1 MDIIPKLN
9 INRQTINIYTIL
21 IKKTSPLRNR
31 FESYSEIAEGEKSTA
46 EFQTDDLIEF
56 AEKYKKLLNIYSALQ
71 MKAVQE
77 LDTEI
82 LVNIIDE

>member
-1 MDIIPKLN
+1 MYK
-9 INRQTINIYTIL
+9 IL
-21 IKKTSPLRNR
+21 IKKTSTSRNL
-31 FESYSEIAEGEKSTA
+31 FEPYVEITEGEESTT
-46 EFQTDDLIEF
+46 EFQTDDLTEL
-56 AEKYKKLLNIYSALQ
+56 AEKYKELLNTYPALQ

>member
-1 MDIIPKLN
+1 MYKIF
-9 INRQTINIYTIL
+9 
-21 IKKTSPLRNR
+21 IKKTSTSINL
-31 FESYSEIAEGEKSTA
+31 FEPYSEITDGEESAT
-46 EFQTDDLIEF
+46 EFQTDDLTELV
-56 AEKYKKLLNIYSALQ
+56 EKYKELLNTYPALQ

>member
-1 MDIIPKLN
+1 MYK
-9 INRQTINIYTIL
+9 IL
-21 IKKTSPLRNR
+21 IKKTSTSRNL
-31 FESYSEIAEGEKSTA
+31 FEPYSEIAEGEETA
-46 EFQTDDLIEF
+46 TEFQTDDLTELVK
-56 AEKYKKLLNIYSALQ
+56 KYKELLNTYPALQ

>member
-1 MDIIPKLN
+1 MYKIFIE
-9 INRQTINIYTIL
+9 R
-21 IKKTSPLRNR
+21 TSTLRNL
-31 FESYSEIAEGEKSTA
+31 FEPYSEIVEGEKTVT
-46 EFQTDDLIEF
+46 EFQTDDLTEL
-56 AEKYKKLLNIYSALQ
+56 AEKYKELLNTYPALQ

>member
-1 MDIIPKLN
+1 M
-9 INRQTINIYTIL
+9 INIYKIL

-31 FESYSEIAEGEKSTA
+31 FESYAEIAEGEETA
-46 EFQTDDLIEF
+46 TEFQTDDLTEL
-56 AEKYKKLLNIYSALQ
+56 AEKYKELLNTYPVLQ

-82 LVNIIDE
+82 LVNIVDE

>member
-1 MDIIPKLN
+1 MYK
-9 INRQTINIYTIL
+9 IL
-21 IKKTSPLRNR
+21 IKKTSTSRNL
-31 FESYSEIAEGEKSTA
+31 FEPYSEIADGEESAT
-46 EFQTDDLIEF
+46 EFQTDDLIEL
-56 AEKYKKLLNIYSALQ
+56 AEKYKELLNIYPALQ

>member
-1 MDIIPKLN
+1 MYK
-9 INRQTINIYTIL
+9 IL
-21 IKKTSPLRNR
+21 IKRTSTSRNL
-31 FESYSEIAEGEKSTA
+31 FEPYSEITDGEESAT
-46 EFQTDDLIEF
+46 EFQTDDLTELV
-56 AEKYKKLLNIYSALQ
+56 EKYKELLNTYPALQ

>member
-1 MDIIPKLN
+1 MYKIFIKRTSTSRNLFEP
-9 INRQTINIYTIL
+9 YT
-21 IKKTSPLRNR
+21 
-31 FESYSEIAEGEKSTA
+31 EIAEGKESIT
-46 EFQTDDLIEF
+46 EFQTDDLIEL
-56 AEKYKKLLNIYSALQ
+56 AEKYKELLNTYPALQ

>member
-1 MDIIPKLN
+1 MYK
-9 INRQTINIYTIL
+9 IL
-21 IKKTSPLRNR
+21 IKKTSTSRNL
-31 FESYSEIAEGEKSTA
+31 FEPYAEIADGEASIT
-46 EFQTDDLIEF
+46 EFQTDDLIEL
-56 AEKYKKLLNIYSALQ
+56 AEKYKELLNTYPALQ

>member
-1 MDIIPKLN
+1 MYK
-9 INRQTINIYTIL
+9 IL
-21 IKKTSPLRNR
+21 IKKTSTSRNL
-31 FESYSEIAEGEKSTA
+31 FEPYVETDEGEEIAT
-46 EFQTDDLIEF
+46 EFQTDDLTEL
-56 AEKYKKLLNIYSALQ
+56 AKKYKELLNTYPALQ